1 MDIDTP
7 TPPPAPAPVDPGQ
20 SALDYINAMSD
31 PALQQRLLQVEQ
43 QYRPQYAN
51 LNLADLQTYLQGTPQ
66 QTGAL
71 ALFGDASQFAAQ
83 TQADANRLQREA
95 DIRDVQELGPQAT
108 QAFRQANPELQA
120 ALNRAGGMA
129 SSSDFFS
136 GLRQQIAQQ
145 PNFGDITFNPV
156 SGQSVGTGLLGQN
169 LYDQAVSQPNLGQ
182 VGGLL
187 QGRAAELAQS
197 TGRLNPDE
205 IRSAQQAVRE
215 AYAAR
220 GTEMGSGAVSAE
232 ALSRLAGE
240 RGRMVEDLG
249 LAAALNAQNLGE
261 IGQNRA
267 FQQSVQ
273 GADIS
278 RQTNNAQMANQ
289 IAMLNAQLG
298 LGAQESNRA
307 FQAGQYQ
314 QGIQNMGLL
323 GQLDQSRLA
332 QDRAYALQL
341 AQAQAATA
349 SDPFMSILGRQS
361 GALQYGAGQ
370 QGFAGGLTQS
380 MQGPQLFNPDAG
392 INLAL
397 QNAANQGNYQ
407 ASTYGA
413 QAAASGQRTGGIF
426 GAAGGILGGLF
437 GNPALFS

>member
-7 TPPPAPAPVDPGQ
+7 TPPPAPTPVDPGQ
-20 SALDYINAMSD
+20 SALDYVRAMSD
-31 PALQQRLLQVEQ
+31 PALQEQLLRSEQR
-43 QYRPQYAN
+43 YRPQYAN

-120 ALNRAGGMA
+120 ALNRAGNMA
-129 SSSDFFS
+129 SSGDFYG
-136 GLRQQIAQQ
+136 GLRNQIAQQ

-182 VGGLL
+182 VGTTL
-187 QGRAAELAQS
+187 QGRAQELAQS

-215 AYAAR
+215 AYASR
-220 GTEMGSGAVSAE
+220 GTEMGAGAVSAE
-232 ALSRLAGE
+232 ALSRLSGE
-240 RGRMVEDLG
+240 RNRMVEDLG
-249 LAAALNAQNLGE
+249 LAAALNAQNVGE

-273 GADIS
+273 GADIG

-298 LGAQESNRA
+298 LGTQESNRG
-307 FQAGQYQ
+307 FQANQYQ
-314 QGIQNMGLL
+314 QGIQNLGLL
-323 GQLDQSRLA
+323 GQLDQSRLS

-370 QGFAGGLTQS
+370 QGFAGGLTQG

-397 QNAANQGNYQ
+397 QNSANQGNYN
-407 ASTYGA
+407 AATYGA
-413 QAAASGQRTGGIF
+413 QAGAKGQMVGGLFQGVGSLLGGIF
-426 GAAGGILGGLF
+426 
-437 GNPALFS
+437 